1 MKILRIS
8 LFISFLSI
16 KVKAIL
22 FEIYFLF
29 IFFSVLFFSE
39 TGEGAGLRSPA
50 YRIREA
56 AECRSLVCF
65 GAHLLPD
72 ATPPEIVVKGSSPST
87 YITVFCIIQVL
98 AVLSK

>member
-16 KVKAIL
+16 KAKAIL
-22 FEIYFLF
+22 LEIYFLF
-29 IFFSVLFFSE
+29 IFFSVLFFLE

-56 AECRSLVCF
+56 AECWSLVCF

-72 ATPPEIVVKGSSPST
+72 ATPPEIVVKVSSPST

-98 AVLSK
+98 AVF